1 MTFVSFLFNCKCNW
15 QTEFSEKIIGHSW
28 NSNVTLLLSPRSTHS
43 LHVLHKFYT
52 IPVIVFLV
60 FKPSLYRLNW
70 ISWRLRNNRLLWNA
84 YGNLLKHILSKHNR
98 HQYKIMIHRWLCLI
112 LCQRKFIF
120 QNNWKVINTNNI
132 STNSFRPF
140 FGYFWQVFIGA
151 YWYKHTILF

>member
-1 MTFVSFLFNCKCNW
+1 MYLFCLIANGTDKLNFLKR
-15 QTEFSEKIIGHSW
+15 
-28 NSNVTLLLSPRSTHS
+28 LLAIPEIPTWLCCFLPGSTHS
-43 LHVLHKFYT
+43 LHVSHKFYT

-70 ISWRLRNNRLLWNA
+70 IRWRLRNNRLLSNA
-84 YGNLLKHILSKHNR
+84 YWNLLKHILSKHNH

-120 QNNWKVINTNNI
+120 QNNWKIINTNSM

-151 YWYKHTILF
+151 YWYKHIILC